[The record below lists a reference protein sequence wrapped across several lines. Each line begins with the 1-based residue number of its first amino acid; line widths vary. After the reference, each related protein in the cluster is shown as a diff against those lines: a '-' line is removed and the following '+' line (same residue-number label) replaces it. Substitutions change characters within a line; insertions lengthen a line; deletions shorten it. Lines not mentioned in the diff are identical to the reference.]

1 MSAVQPWGRRADDEE
16 LGAVK
21 SEFEDNF
28 CPSRL
33 FPDSED
39 YVASLESKLAR
50 LKGKGRDV
58 TAREMLSVLGEA
70 REDQTGHLV
79 NADPDMAVA
88 ATAYLP
94 GDDCSDAPVHSSY
107 LEKRLFPERQA
118 LTQEELKYLL
128 EADFLGKSVA
138 AESSATA
145 AARDRASI
153 SSGDSEP
160 NR

>member
-1 MSAVQPWGRRADDEE
+1 MSAVQQPWGRHSDEAE
-16 LGAVK
+16 FGAGK

-28 CPSRL
+28 CPSRA

-58 TAREMLSVLGEA
+58 TAREMLGVLGEA
-70 REDQTGHLV
+70 RQDHTGRLLST
-79 NADPDMAVA
+79 DPDVA
-88 ATAYLP
+88 PGATAYLP
-94 GDDCSDAPVHSSY
+94 GEDCSDAPVRSSY

-128 EADFLGKSVA
+128 EADFLGKSAA
-138 AESSATA
+138 AENSTTA
-145 AARDRASI
+145 ERSRASF